1 MEALLDIFNQY
12 DRWLRTLANLLLVV
26 LIALI
31 LARGVLFV
39 LEELNSQEAT
49 IASPVQGQQRS
60 ASSRIDITS
69 FDVFGQRQSSAAAP
83 VLADAPATRLNLEL
97 QGVFTAADPEESTAI
112 VGERN
117 KMGELYNIGDR
128 LPGNATLRAVFDDH
142 ILIDR
147 GGRVEKL
154 MFSDAGIRQQFAATP
169 APDFATSPMGT
180 SDGSRLQNIRERIAA
195 RQQEL
200 QLEPA
205 APVAAQAQRPSP
217 LRERIASYRDRLV
230 DEPEAVLQEIGISPV
245 TENEASGY
253 RLSGE
258 VPAQTLAQVG
268 LQNGDVIL
276 SVNGTPV
283 GNVANDQALID
294 QALGA
299 GRVRVEVQR
308 DDRRFF
314 LTVPIP

>member
-12 DRWLRTLANLLLVV
+12 DRWLRTLANLLLVI

-31 LARGVLFV
+31 LARGALFV
-39 LEELNSQEAT
+39 LEELNSQET
-49 IASPVQGQQRS
+49 IIASPAQDQQTS
-60 ASSRIDITS
+60 AGPRIDITS
-69 FDVFGQRQSSAAAP
+69 FDVFGQRQRAAAAP
-83 VLADAPATRLNLEL
+83 VVADAPATRLNLEL

-117 KMGELYNIGDR
+117 KMGELFNIGDR
-128 LPGNATLRAVFDDH
+128 LPGNATLSAVFDDH

-154 MFSDAGIRQQFAATP
+154 MFSDASIRQQFAATP
-169 APDFATSPMGT
+169 APDLASSPMG
-180 SDGSRLQNIRERIAA
+180 SNDGTRLQNIRERIAA

-200 QLEPA
+200 QLDPA
-205 APVAAQAQRPSP
+205 TPVPAQRPRPSP
-217 LRERIASYRDRLV
+217 LREQIASYRDRLT
-230 DEPEAVLQEIGISPV
+230 DEPDAVLQEIGISPV
-245 TENEASGY
+245 TANESSGY